1 SQGAVSLGD
10 INRKTSL
17 SVGGIT
23 IFEQNIFQGLLDTL
37 EANGYAA
44 EETYF
49 VFPYDWRLD
58 LDNSLDSLNSKIE
71 QIKIL
76 TGFDSVDVVAHSMGG
91 LLVKDYLQTYGKDSV
106 NKLIFVGTPH
116 LGAPKAGKALLEGDN
131 FDIHILNNG
140 VMKDLA
146 ENYPAVYEL
155 LPTQKYFDQFTG
167 YITKYEFLST
177 PPPLD
182 YGQTKEFLLNERN
195 LNSIMYAKAET
206 LFSKNLQ
213 DMDFSGL
220 DVYNIAGCKTST
232 QSAYQLSLFGNI
244 GRIGYSSGDGTVPL
258 PSLDYLN
265 VATSRKYYVKNG
277 SHSKLPSMAGVK
289 ELILDILNDQ
299 NIALPS
305 NISHASNICD
315 FKGKTLT
322 WRSPV
327 EVHVYSQGKHSG
339 PAVWGLENSI
349 PGVDYEIIDGE
360 KFIFLPTDEGQEYD
374 IQATGETAG
383 TFDLLISENNNGAV
397 GNTFVYDDVSVVAGT
412 PITFPISET
421 SIDNA
426 IMVDQ
431 QALPADSQI
440 PGERA
445 GDLVP
450 PEIAISYDQFAD
462 QYVFAG
468 VDNLDPSPP
477 IVCNSGSCTASDHA
491 GNQTVITYSL
501 IDRKVNNWLSVK
513 SITYNHGKPV
523 TPLQNTFYVQF
534 RERREQL
541 RDFDQFIKIKQDE
554 KVRINYQKRRNQSV
568 VTHKLKGEKQVREV
582 FSGFKYLE
590 LITDQGNLDINIK

>member
-1 SQGAVSLGD
+1 MTAIGGFLLLPHHTQAALTLPATACDQQQIDFQIYYVNGHLTDTSQREDGTRAFDYGASGQPFVSADANGVVTFNFHTLFTAPTSTTSYVKLMGFSADCAPIYGLGPAFTNPVSPGDHALIYADNGHTVTLDGATQIQYPSGTARYIWIEAWDGVPGSSAASYSYLVDLQDIKNPVDDSTPPEPSSKRPVLIVPGLGGTDLYYNDQLSWPDLVRMFESNDTFLLNELSLDSEGHSQDAVSLGD

-58 LDNSLDSLNSKIE
+58 LDNSLDSLNNKIG

-116 LGAPKAGKALLEGDN
+116 LGAPKAGKTLLEGDN

-167 YITKYEFLST
+167 YITKYGFLST

-232 QSAYQLSLFGNI
+232 QSAY
-244 GRIGYSSGDGTVPL
+244 
-258 PSLDYLN
+258 
-265 VATSRKYYVKNG
+265 
-277 SHSKLPSMAGVK
+277 
-289 ELILDILNDQ
+289 
-299 NIALPS
+299 
-305 NISHASNICD
+305 
-315 FKGKTLT
+315 
-322 WRSPV
+322 
-327 EVHVYSQGKHSG
+327 
-339 PAVWGLENSI
+339 
-349 PGVDYEIIDGE
+349 
-360 KFIFLPTDEGQEYD
+360 
-374 IQATGETAG
+374 
-383 TFDLLISENNNGAV
+383 
-397 GNTFVYDDVSVVAGT
+397 
-412 PITFPISET
+412 
-421 SIDNA
+421 
-426 IMVDQ
+426 
-431 QALPADSQI
+431 
-440 PGERA
+440 
-445 GDLVP
+445 
-450 PEIAISYDQFAD
+450 
-462 QYVFAG
+462 
-468 VDNLDPSPP
+468 
-477 IVCNSGSCTASDHA
+477 
-491 GNQTVITYSL
+491 
-501 IDRKVNNWLSVK
+501 
-513 SITYNHGKPV
+513 
-523 TPLQNTFYVQF
+523 
-534 RERREQL
+534 
-541 RDFDQFIKIKQDE
+541 
-554 KVRINYQKRRNQSV
+554 
-568 VTHKLKGEKQVREV
+568 
-582 FSGFKYLE
+582 
-590 LITDQGNLDINIK
+590 